1 MRKKLTDTLVKKQ
14 ALPSQ
19 EEAQVEI
26 WDTALP
32 GFGLRLG
39 WKGRRSFMVMTRV
52 HGRQRRFTVGTYPAM
67 SLAEAR
73 EAAQKVLTDAAKGI
87 DPKQRQEEER
97 RAAER
102 RRRETFRAVADEFIE
117 DYAKAKGLRTWREM
131 QRTLERDV
139 LPEWGARPVHD
150 ITRRDLKELLRR
162 KALTSPA
169 AANKV
174 LEIVRKLYNWAL
186 DEEIVDSSPAL
197 RVVAPAPTVER
208 ERVLSNDELRLFW
221 RATEGLGHPFGPLYR
236 LAGLTAQRRGEVAR
250 MQWSQVDLDAGTWV
264 LPAEQAKG
272 GVGHLV
278 PLSPLACR
286 ILKDL
291 PRIGPFVFATTPA
304 GDRPPSGFS
313 KAKRRVDQKMQA
325 LAEADARKAGLDPQA
340 LEPIEAWRIHD
351 LRRTAATRM
360 RELGVDRLTV
370 SKVLNH
376 REAGVTKIYDRFA
389 MDPEKRR
396 ALELWAAHID
406 GLLEP
411 RPSNV
416 VALHEG

>member
-1 MRKKLTDTLVKKQ
+1 MRQKLTDTLVKKR

-52 HGRQRRFTVGTYPAM
+52 NGRQRRFTVGTYPAM
-67 SLAEAR
+67 SLGEAR
-73 EAAQKVLTDAAKGI
+73 SEARKILEDAARGI
-87 DPKQRQEEER
+87 DAKER
-97 RAAER
+97 REQERQKADR
-102 RRRETFRAVADEFIE
+102 RRRETFEAVADEFIE
-117 DYAKAKGLRTWREM
+117 DYVKAKRLRTAHEIERCL
-131 QRTLERDV
+131 RRDV
-139 LPEWGARPVHD
+139 IPEWGSRSVHD
-150 ITRRDLKELLRR
+150 ITRRDLKELLRK
-162 KALTSPA
+162 KAATSPA

-186 DEEIVDSSPAL
+186 DEEIVATTPAL
-197 RVVAPAPTVER
+197 RVVAPAPSVER
-208 ERVLSNDELRLFW
+208 ERVLTNEELRLFW
-221 RATEGLGHPFGPLYR
+221 KATAGLGHPFGPLYR
-236 LAGLTAQRRGEVAR
+236 IAALTAQRRGEVAR
-250 MQWSQVDLDAGTWV
+250 MQWSQLDLDGGTWL

-278 PLSPLACR
+278 PLSATACQVLSE
-286 ILKDL
+286 I
-291 PRIGPFVFATTPA
+291 PRIGEHVFASGQTD
-304 GDRPPSGFS
+304 DRPPSGFS
-313 KAKRRVDQKMQA
+313 KAKRRLDGEMQR
-325 LAEADARKAGLDPQA
+325 LAEEESGSAAAAVQITP
-340 LEPIEAWRIHD
+340 WRVHD

-376 REAGVTKIYDRFA
+376 REAGVTRIYDRFA

-396 ALELWAAHID
+396 ALKLWAAHLD
-406 GLLEP
+406 GLDRPEP
-411 RPSNV
+411 NV
-416 VALHEG
+416 ISLLSAGV